1 MCLEPQ
7 IDDIQVAKED
17 TIFVEVPPDAVSTS
31 ADVKMH
37 YAIIPSGPFTL
48 SEGYQF
54 DSQVVYIFYDGQCV
68 TKIVE
73 QSHSKGVNFSEAFQP
88 RGSLSITKLSQWS
101 KRLCKFPPCYMIA
114 QHRQFPFTITLS
126 HEPLPHH
133 MNCTLVIVPCRSCGS
148 TGLIGSC

>member
-7 IDDIQVAKED
+7 SDNIQVAKED

-31 ADVKMH
+31 ADVKMY
-37 YAIIPSGPFTL
+37 YAITPSGPFTL

-73 QSHSKGVNFSEAFQP
+73 QSHSKGVNCSEAFQP
-88 RGSLSITKLSQWS
+88 RGSSSITKLSQWS
-101 KRLCKFPPCYMIA
+101 KRLFA
-114 QHRQFPFTITLS
+114 NS
-126 HEPLPHH
+126 PLA
-133 MNCTLVIVPCRSCGS
+133 T
-148 TGLIGSC
+148 

>member
-1 MCLEPQ
+1 MEPTS
-7 IDDIQVAKED
+7 DDIQVTKED

-73 QSHSKGVNFSEAFQP
+73 
-88 RGSLSITKLSQWS
+88 
-101 KRLCKFPPCYMIA
+101 
-114 QHRQFPFTITLS
+114 
-126 HEPLPHH
+126 
-133 MNCTLVIVPCRSCGS
+133 
-148 TGLIGSC
+148 